1 MTLMSKLRSNTK
13 GILLV
18 AGILMLV
25 GTLIGY
31 VALAGSTKVPSRYMG
46 EINGTKI
53 ERTRFE
59 RNFALVWNQQYQASY
74 GQLTG
79 YDIEPMKAQYL
90 LNVMMHEALV
100 SEAEKMGITVTDEE
114 VNANLREL
122 EEQFGG
128 AEQLKTQLNY
138 LGMTM
143 EELKDDLKKDL
154 VLGKLQDELLKDF
167 TVTDD
172 EVRRQLEEVE
182 ASHILVTDRE
192 LAETILKALKDGA
205 DFAQMAKLYS
215 EDPGSK
221 DSGGSLGYFGRGV
234 MVQEFEDA
242 AFGLDVGEVSDIV
255 TSDYGYHIITV
266 TDRKTADDATFE
278 EKKEEARE
286 QLLNIKRSE
295 IINKFVSEVQEK
307 SDIVIYDAQLKGYQA
322 LMEGRIDDAIKAYT
336 EATGYATSD
345 PYLLGSLAEAYR
357 RKGDLDKAWE
367 LNKQA
372 VEISVDPNVM
382 INMALVGETKIRN
395 IINAQDTEEEMSVY
409 QWAAGDHEFAEAK
422 KQISA
427 IYDEIVAALSK
438 ASENSQGD
446 LMTHYQL
453 AQAYRYFGDTERED
467 QELSIVSQIIAQYD
481 DAEADDAPL
490 RIQKQSWRTQKSLLN
505 SPL

>member
-1 MTLMSKLRSNTK
+1 
-13 GILLV
+13 
-18 AGILMLV
+18 
-25 GTLIGY
+25 
-31 VALAGSTKVPSRYMG
+31 
-46 EINGTKI
+46 
-53 ERTRFE
+53 
-59 RNFALVWNQQYQASY
+59 
-74 GQLTG
+74 
-79 YDIEPMKAQYL
+79 
-90 LNVMMHEALV
+90 
-100 SEAEKMGITVTDEE
+100 
-114 VNANLREL
+114 
-122 EEQFGG
+122 
-128 AEQLKTQLNY
+128 
-138 LGMTM
+138 
-143 EELKDDLKKDL
+143 
-154 VLGKLQDELLKDF
+154 
-167 TVTDD
+167 
-172 EVRRQLEEVE
+172 
-182 ASHILVTDRE
+182 
-192 LAETILKALKDGA
+192 
-205 DFAQMAKLYS
+205 MAKLYS

-286 QLLNIKRSE
+286 QLLNTKRSE

-481 DAEADDAPL
+481 DAEADDAAL
-490 RIQKQSWRTQKSLLN
+490 EDSEAVLEDAEIATE
-505 SPL
+505 